1 MDQNLLMSLLLA
13 AAIGVMFVVMTISQ
27 KKKNKKEQ
35 EIRNSVKV
43 GDEITTIG
51 GIVCTVVGVKDDEI
65 VVESQSGRFK
75 LMKWAIATM
84 NKS

>member
-1 MDQNLLMSLLLA
+1 MDQNLLMNLLLA

-51 GIVCTVVGVKDDEI
+51 AIVCTVVGVKDDEI